1 MHGNVDEIMYFH
13 HADEIMYFHHAD
25 ENQLALPYI
34 KDVWNKSSLV
44 NFLNPSVVVLSL
56 KSSFVSKCS
65 LSKEK
70 FDALRD

>member
-1 MHGNVDEIMYFH
+1 MLGNDDEIMLFH
-13 HADEIMYFHHAD
+13 HADEIMYFHHHEPAM
-25 ENQLALPYI
+25 LYI
-34 KDVWNKSSLV
+34 NPSLKYKSLV
-44 NFLNPSVVVLSL
+44 NFQNPSVVVLSL